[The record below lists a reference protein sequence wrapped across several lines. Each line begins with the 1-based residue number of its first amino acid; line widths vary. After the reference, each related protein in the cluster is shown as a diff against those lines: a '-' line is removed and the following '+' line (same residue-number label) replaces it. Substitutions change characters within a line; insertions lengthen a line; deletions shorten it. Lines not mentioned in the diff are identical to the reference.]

1 MPDLEVILER
11 FKKYLLSSAVRDSI
25 GKIILFG
32 SHAKGT
38 AVPDSDIDILLVL
51 TDGLEAEKSVLNE
64 VYEFMTEQSAS
75 LEVVTSSVT
84 EFFFSPDYF
93 LRNISHYGREVYS
106 MSEEEL
112 KLAAVRE
119 LKGLAEEYL
128 ESAEEVLDRGRLR
141 LAIDAAYNACE
152 LAAKGL
158 ILLKQDDLPG
168 SHGEVVSSFGQLYG
182 RTGEVEKQIGRD
194 LNLALKLRNE
204 ARYKPGA
211 LLRRENAVE
220 LLSLA
225 RRLLEFIEEKTGSG
239 GNP

>member
-11 FKKYLLSSAVRDSI
+11 FKKHLLSSAVRDSI

-168 SHGEVVSSFGQLYG
+168 SHGGVVSSFGQLYVK
-182 RTGEVEKQIGRD
+182 TGEVEKQIGRD

-225 RRLLEFIEEKTGSG
+225 RRLLELIEEKTGSG

>member
-11 FKKYLLSSAVRDSI
+11 FKKHLLSSAVKDSI

-168 SHGEVVSSFGQLYG
+168 SHGGVVSSFGQLYVK
-182 RTGEVEKQIGRD
+182 TGEVEKQIGRD

-225 RRLLEFIEEKTGSG
+225 RRLLELIEEKTGSG

>member
-1 MPDLEVILER
+1 VPDLEVILER
-11 FKKYLLSSAVRDSI
+11 FKKHLLSSAVRDSI

-168 SHGEVVSSFGQLYG
+168 SHGGVVSSFGQLYVKA
-182 RTGEVEKQIGRD
+182 GEVEKQIGRD

>member
-11 FKKYLLSSAVRDSI
+11 FKKHLLSSAVRDSI

-75 LEVVTSSVT
+75 LKVVTSSVT

-119 LKGLAEEYL
+119 LKGLAEEDL

-168 SHGEVVSSFGQLYG
+168 SHGEVVSSFGQLYV

>member
-11 FKKYLLSSAVRDSI
+11 FKKHLLSSAVRDSI

-64 VYEFMTEQSAS
+64 VYEFMTEQRAS

-141 LAIDAAYNACE
+141 LAVDAAYNPCE

-168 SHGEVVSSFGQLYG
+168 SHGGVVSSFGQLYVK
-182 RTGEVEKQIGRD
+182 TGEVEKQTGRD

>member
-1 MPDLEVILER
+1 VPDLEVILER
-11 FKKYLLSSAVRDSI
+11 FKKHLLSSAVRDSI

-168 SHGEVVSSFGQLYG
+168 SHGGVVSSFGQLYVK
-182 RTGEVEKQIGRD
+182 TGEVEKQIGRD

-225 RRLLEFIEEKTGSG
+225 RRLLELIEEKTGSG

>member
-11 FKKYLLSSAVRDSI
+11 FKKHLLSSAVRNSI

-38 AVPDSDIDILLVL
+38 AVPDSDIDVLLVL

-64 VYEFMTEQSAS
+64 VYEFMTEQSTS

-93 LRNISHYGREVYS
+93 LRNISHYGREIYS
-106 MSEEEL
+106 MSEEAL

-168 SHGEVVSSFGQLYG
+168 SHGRVVSSFGQLYVK
-182 RTGEVEKQIGRD
+182 TGEVEKQIGRD

-225 RRLLEFIEEKTGSG
+225 RRLLEFIEEKMRSG

>member
-11 FKKYLLSSAVRDSI
+11 FKKHLLSSAVRDSI

-168 SHGEVVSSFGQLYG
+168 SHGGVVSSFGQLYVK
-182 RTGEVEKQIGRD
+182 TGEVEKQIGRD

-225 RRLLEFIEEKTGSG
+225 RRLLEFIEEKMRSG

>member
-11 FKKYLLSSAVRDSI
+11 FKKHLLSSAVRDSI

-168 SHGEVVSSFGQLYG
+168 SHGGVVSSFGQLYVK
-182 RTGEVEKQIGRD
+182 TGEVEKQTGRD

-225 RRLLEFIEEKTGSG
+225 RRLLELIEEKTGSG

>member
-1 MPDLEVILER
+1 VPDLEVILER
-11 FKKYLLSSAVRDSI
+11 FKKHLLSSAVRDSI

-119 LKGLAEEYL
+119 LKGLAEEDL

-168 SHGEVVSSFGQLYG
+168 SHGGVVSSFGQLYVK
-182 RTGEVEKQIGRD
+182 TGEVEKQIGRD
-194 LNLALKLRNE
+194 LNMALKLRNE

-225 RRLLEFIEEKTGSG
+225 RRLLELIEEKTGSG

>member
-11 FKKYLLSSAVRDSI
+11 FKKHLLSSAVRDSI
-25 GKIILFG
+25 GKIILVG

-64 VYEFMTEQSAS
+64 VYEFMTEQRAS

-168 SHGEVVSSFGQLYG
+168 SHGGVVSSFGQLYVK
-182 RTGEVEKQIGRD
+182 TGEVEKQIGRD

-225 RRLLEFIEEKTGSG
+225 RRLLEFIEEKMRSG

>member
-1 MPDLEVILER
+1 VPDLEVILER
-11 FKKYLLSSAVRDSI
+11 FKKHLLSSAVRNSI

-38 AVPDSDIDILLVL
+38 ATPDSDIDVLLVL

-64 VYEFMTEQSAS
+64 VYEFMTEQSTS
-75 LEVVTSSVT
+75 LEVVTSSVM

-93 LRNISHYGREVYS
+93 LCNVTHYGREIYS

-128 ESAEEVLDRGRLR
+128 ESAEEVLDRGRLQ

-168 SHGEVVSSFGQLYG
+168 SHGGVVSSFGQLYVK
-182 RTGEVEKQIGRD
+182 TGEVEKQIGRD

-225 RRLLEFIEEKTGSG
+225 RRLLEFVEEKTGSG

>member
-84 EFFFSPDYF
+84 EFFFLTGLFPAQHKP
-93 LRNISHYGREVYS
+93 LRAG
-106 MSEEEL
+106 
-112 KLAAVRE
+112 
-119 LKGLAEEYL
+119 GL
-128 ESAEEVLDRGRLR
+128 
-141 LAIDAAYNACE
+141 
-152 LAAKGL
+152 
-158 ILLKQDDLPG
+158 
-168 SHGEVVSSFGQLYG
+168 
-182 RTGEVEKQIGRD
+182 
-194 LNLALKLRNE
+194 LNE
-204 ARYKPGA
+204 
-211 LLRRENAVE
+211 
-220 LLSLA
+220 
-225 RRLLEFIEEKTGSG
+225 
-239 GNP
+239 

>member
-11 FKKYLLSSAVRDSI
+11 FKKHLLSSAVRDSI

-168 SHGEVVSSFGQLYG
+168 SHGGVVSSFGQLYVK
-182 RTGEVEKQIGRD
+182 TGEVEKQIGRD

-225 RRLLEFIEEKTGSG
+225 RRLLELIEEKTGSG
-239 GNP
+239 ENP

>member
-11 FKKYLLSSAVRDSI
+11 FKKHLLSSAVRDSI

-168 SHGEVVSSFGQLYG
+168 SHGGVVSSFGQLYVK
-182 RTGEVEKQIGRD
+182 TGEVEKQTGRD

>member
-1 MPDLEVILER
+1 VPDLEVILER
-11 FKKYLLSSAVRDSI
+11 FKKHLLSSAVRDSI

-168 SHGEVVSSFGQLYG
+168 SHGGVVSSFGQLYVK
-182 RTGEVEKQIGRD
+182 TGEVEKQIGRD
-194 LNLALKLRNE
+194 LNMALKLRNE

-225 RRLLEFIEEKTGSG
+225 RRLLELIEEKTGSG

>member
-11 FKKYLLSSAVRDSI
+11 FKKHLLSSAVRDSI

-168 SHGEVVSSFGQLYG
+168 SHGGVVSSFGQLYVKA
-182 RTGEVEKQIGRD
+182 GEVEKQIGRD

>member
-1 MPDLEVILER
+1 VPDLEVILER

-168 SHGEVVSSFGQLYG
+168 SHGGVVSSFGQLYVK
-182 RTGEVEKQIGRD
+182 TGEVEKQIGRD

-225 RRLLEFIEEKTGSG
+225 RRLLELIEEKTGSG
-239 GNP
+239 ENP